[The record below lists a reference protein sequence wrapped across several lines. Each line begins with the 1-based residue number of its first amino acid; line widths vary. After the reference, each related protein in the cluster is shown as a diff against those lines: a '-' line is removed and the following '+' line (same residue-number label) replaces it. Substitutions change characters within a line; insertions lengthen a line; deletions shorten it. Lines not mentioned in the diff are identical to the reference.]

1 MQKISLKLLMIIKEH
16 LTGAYD
22 LLQSSFM
29 TVWVGEIASDNS
41 IAGGESVNDT
51 EGLHEIEAM
60 AHDAVNNELRS
71 IFRWNYAGVTRAN
84 YLLKIKI
91 ILILKEKIKL

>member
-1 MQKISLKLLMIIKEH
+1 MLLILPSMFSCKKFLDIDPLYTQDAENFFETPNDYQRA

-51 EGLHEIEAM
+51 EGLHEI
-60 AHDAVNNELRS
+60 
-71 IFRWNYAGVTRAN
+71 
-84 YLLKIKI
+84 
-91 ILILKEKIKL
+91 

>member
-1 MQKISLKLLMIIKEH
+1 
-16 LTGAYD
+16 
-22 LLQSSFM
+22 M

-60 AHDAVNNELRS
+60 SHDAVNNELRS

-84 YLLKIKI
+84 YLLENKD
-91 ILILKEKIKL
+91 KLHF